1 MIASKIYSITIALYL
16 VSCLFSAVLVDSAK
30 IKCDKKALKKEFN
43 TDKQEFVVL
52 LKHNKGS
59 TSAASDDSENTA
71 ILKQHLNFFKDC
83 LDIDSKPLLD
93 KNGGKITTKKTSP
106 DTVLHFSGGNLF
118 GYVGFFNPRLIKQ
131 QIKSLPNIKLVEK
144 VTEVEAFAPVQNN
157 GGSTTVSTSF
167 YDLDRID
174 QKDNKLNGKYTFPSP
189 AGGNVNVYV
198 VDTGINSQNK
208 VEFGDRVR
216 FGFFCSKC
224 VPVDDNGH
232 GSAVASVIGGS
243 SFGVAKKVNLI
254 AVKVL
259 TAAGTGTSSDVIA
272 GLVFV
277 LNEHKANKNKNTV
290 VNMSLGGGFSQALN
304 NAVQTL
310 TDAGIHVVVA
320 AGNDAVDA
328 CKVSPA
334 STPSAI
340 TVCATEKTS
349 DSITNFSNFGSCVDI
364 CAPGRDVP
372 SLFLGTIPRE
382 LSGTSLSSPLVAG
395 AVALKISAI
404 GNLSPSKMA
413 NELFSD
419 STKNIITKL
428 PAGTP
433 NRFLFVSQ
441 KVN

>member
-1 MIASKIYSITIALYL
+1 MIASKICSITIALYL

-30 IKCDKKALKKEFN
+30 VKCDKKALKKEFN
-43 TDKQEFVVL
+43 IDKQEFVVL
-52 LKHNKGS
+52 LEHNKGS

-83 LDIDSKPLLD
+83 LDIDPKPLLD
-93 KNGGKITTKKTSP
+93 KNDGKISTKKTSP

-118 GYVGFFNPRLIKQ
+118 GYIGFFNPRLIEQ

-144 VTEVEAFAPVQNN
+144 VTEVKAFAPVQNN

-174 QKDNKLNGKYTFPSP
+174 QRDNKLNGKYTFPSS

-198 VDTGINSQNK
+198 VDTGINSK
-208 VEFGDRVR
+208 SKTEFGDRVR
-216 FGFFCSKC
+216 F
-224 VPVDDNGH
+224 
-232 GSAVASVIGGS
+232 
-243 SFGVAKKVNLI
+243 
-254 AVKVL
+254 
-259 TAAGTGTSSDVIA
+259 GTSSDVIA
-272 GLVFV
+272 GLLFV
-277 LNEHKANKNKNTV
+277 LNEHRANRNKNTV

-310 TDAGIHVVVA
+310 TDAGIHVIVA
-320 AGNDAVDA
+320 AGNDAINA

-364 CAPGRDVP
+364 CAPGRNVP

-395 AVALKISAI
+395 AVALKISAF

-413 NELFSD
+413 ARLFSD
-419 STKNIITKL
+419 STKNIITGL

-441 KVN
+441 KR